1 MKKRTMVTIIKTLN
15 DVPYAEAMKEL
26 LAVGDSKATVQRS
39 PFGWKIGL
47 MGWKDP
53 EQVYEPVA
61 TKLLELRSP
70 VYKPL
75 VEVVDS
81 PEGGFAFQVTTDP
94 QGYEPNHGNV
104 VSFEELLAS

>member
-1 MKKRTMVTIIKTLN
+1 MVTIIKTLN
-15 DVPYAEAMKEL
+15 DVTYQEAMKEL
-26 LAVGDSKATVQRS
+26 IAVGNSKATVQRS

-47 MGWKDP
+47 MGWTQP
-53 EQVYEPVA
+53 EQSYEPV
-61 TKLLELRSP
+61 L

-94 QGYEPNHGNV
+94 QGYVPNHGNV

>member
-15 DVPYAEAMKEL
+15 DVPYAEAMQEL
-26 LAVGDSKATVQRS
+26 LAVGDPKATVQRS

-47 MGWKDP
+47 MGWKEP
-53 EQVYEPVA
+53 EQNYEPV
-61 TKLLELRSP
+61 P
-70 VYKPL
+70 IHKPQL

-104 VSFEELLAS
+104 VSFEGLLAS